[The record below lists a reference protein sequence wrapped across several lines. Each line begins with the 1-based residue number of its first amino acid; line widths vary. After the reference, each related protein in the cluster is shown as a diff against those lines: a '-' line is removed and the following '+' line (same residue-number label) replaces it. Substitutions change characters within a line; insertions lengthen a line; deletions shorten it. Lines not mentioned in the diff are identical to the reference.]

1 MTDEPRIELTVR
13 LWGTGAANR
22 FEDYVASLSGLLPRH
37 RGTLARRIDAVDAAP
52 AEPDTVLVFSFPDAT
67 SIDGFLRDPARADFE
82 ELAGQAVTRSL
93 ITDGRTRV
101 DPTEPATLHELRPD
115 HE

>member
-1 MTDEPRIELTVR
+1 MNDDAHIELTVR
-13 LWGTGAANR
+13 LWGTGAVER
-22 FEDYVASLSGLLPRH
+22 FEDYVVALTNLLPRH
-37 RGTLARRIDAVDAAP
+37 RGTVARRIDTVDGGP
-52 AEPDTVLVFSFPDAT
+52 GDPDTILVLAFPDAT

-101 DPTEPATLHELRPD
+101 EPDRPATLHELRP
-115 HE
+115 EP